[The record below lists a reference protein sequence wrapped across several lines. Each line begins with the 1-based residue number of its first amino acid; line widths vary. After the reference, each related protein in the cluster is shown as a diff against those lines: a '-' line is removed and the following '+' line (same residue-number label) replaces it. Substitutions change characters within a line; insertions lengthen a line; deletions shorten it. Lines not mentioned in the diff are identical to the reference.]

1 MVNWLKTSMV
11 FPFFFVWALPS
22 HGLWLGDLTVNSYL
36 GQPLQGQLILEEVG
50 DITQAEILVR
60 VADKS
65 EYERLEIVR
74 QEFLDDI
81 KFEFLLSNE
90 VTDSLI
96 VTTRLPIAVDAFDL
110 IVQVHWD
117 EKVAWNRYRVEIKP
131 DPQALNQL
139 LPGLRYRI
147 SDNETLWSIS
157 KKISSDEVSIYAV
170 MKGIQRL
177 NPSAFLD
184 GDVNGLMAG
193 SVILLPTEDD
203 LFSDSEGVEINEARN
218 EPPLDESPFSKT
230 SEKPDPT
237 VTQVHS
243 SAALAEIETSSRE
256 IAKGESSNDE
266 LLDQIYILYERIRE
280 LEEDL
285 QTSNERSIEMELEL
299 ETLLQ
304 EMSRSLVINPEILIN
319 YFYDFPEVAE
329 VFFSDP
335 LSFVQDSKN
344 HLHLSV
350 AMVMIFFVGL
360 LLIFSIKK
368 IRSRRQ
374 EINIE
379 FDHSE
384 QNLNNLKDLKEPEK
398 GFREV
403 MDEVGLV
410 EKQGEELNHASLLD
424 GDEAE
429 NALHAEE
436 ADPISSKLDLARAYI
451 DMGDQAL
458 ANPLLDEILEEGSDE
473 QVDEA
478 RELIVRLREL

>member
-1 MVNWLKTSMV
+1 MAKWLKTNIAL
-11 FPFFFVWALPS
+11 PFFFMWALPS

-36 GQPLQGQLILEEVG
+36 GKPLQGQLILEEVG
-50 DITQAEILVR
+50 DISQADILVR
-60 VADKS
+60 VADES

-74 QEFLDDI
+74 QKFLDDI
-81 KFEFLLSNE
+81 KFEFLLSDE
-90 VTDSLI
+90 VTDSVI
-96 VTTRLPIAVDAFDL
+96 VTTKLPIAVDAFDL
-110 IVQVHWD
+110 IVQVYWD

-131 DPQALNQL
+131 DPLALNQL

-157 KKISSDEVSIYAV
+157 KNISSDEVSIYAV
-170 MKGIQRL
+170 MESIQRL

-184 GDVNGLMAG
+184 GDVNGLIAG
-193 SVILLPTEDD
+193 SIILLPTEDD
-203 LFSDSEGVEINEARN
+203 LFSDSEGLEVNEAKN
-218 EPPLDESPFSKT
+218 EPPLDESSLSKT
-230 SEKPDPT
+230 IVKPEPT
-237 VTQVHS
+237 VTQIHS
-243 SAALAEIETSSRE
+243 GAALAEIETSSRE
-256 IAKGESSNDE
+256 IAKGKSSNDD

-285 QTSNERSIEMELEL
+285 ETSNERSIEIELEL
-299 ETLLQ
+299 EDLLQ

-319 YFYDFPEVAE
+319 YFYDFPEVVE
-329 VFFSDP
+329 VFFSGP
-335 LSFVQDSKN
+335 LSFIQDSKN
-344 HLHLSV
+344 RLHLSI

-360 LLIFSIKK
+360 FLIFSIKK

-374 EINIE
+374 KINIE

-384 QNLNNLKDLKEPEK
+384 QNLRNLKDLKEPEK
-398 GFREV
+398 GFKEV

-410 EKQGEELNHASLLD
+410 EKQGEELNHAYLLD
-424 GDEAE
+424 SDETE
-429 NALHAEE
+429 NVLHAEE
-436 ADPISSKLDLARAYI
+436 ADRISSKLDLVRAYI

-478 RELIVRLREL
+478 RELIVRLRDL

>member
-1 MVNWLKTSMV
+1 MANWLKTSMV
-11 FPFFFVWALPS
+11 FPLFFAWALPA

-50 DITQAEILVR
+50 DVSQAEILVR
-60 VADKS
+60 VADNS

-90 VTDSLI
+90 VSDSLI
-96 VTTRLPIAVDAFDL
+96 VTTRSPIAADAFDL

-184 GDVNGLMAG
+184 GDANGLIAG
-193 SVILLPTEDD
+193 SIILLPTEDD
-203 LFSDSEGVEINEARN
+203 LFSDSEGLEVNEAKN
-218 EPPLDESPFSKT
+218 ESPLEESSLSKT
-230 SEKPDPT
+230 AEKPDPT
-237 VTQVHS
+237 VAQVHS

-256 IAKGESSNDE
+256 IAKGNDE

-285 QTSNERSIEMELEL
+285 ETSNERSRETELEL
-299 ETLLQ
+299 ENLLQ

-384 QNLNNLKDLKEPEK
+384 QNLRNLKDLKEPEK
-398 GFREV
+398 GFKEV

-410 EKQGEELNHASLLD
+410 EKQAEEPHHPSFLD
-424 GDEAE
+424 DDEAE
-429 NALHAEE
+429 NFLHAEE

>member
-22 HGLWLGDLTVNSYL
+22 YGLWLGDLTVNSYL

-50 DITQAEILVR
+50 DISQAEILVR

-65 EYERLEIVR
+65 EYERLEIFR

-184 GDVNGLMAG
+184 GDVNGLIAG

-218 EPPLDESPFSKT
+218 EPPLDESSL
-230 SEKPDPT
+230 
-237 VTQVHS
+237 
-243 SAALAEIETSSRE
+243 SARTRKS
-256 IAKGESSNDE
+256 
-266 LLDQIYILYERIRE
+266 
-280 LEEDL
+280 
-285 QTSNERSIEMELEL
+285 
-299 ETLLQ
+299 
-304 EMSRSLVINPEILIN
+304 
-319 YFYDFPEVAE
+319 
-329 VFFSDP
+329 
-335 LSFVQDSKN
+335 
-344 HLHLSV
+344 H
-350 AMVMIFFVGL
+350 
-360 LLIFSIKK
+360 
-368 IRSRRQ
+368 
-374 EINIE
+374 
-379 FDHSE
+379 
-384 QNLNNLKDLKEPEK
+384 
-398 GFREV
+398 
-403 MDEVGLV
+403 
-410 EKQGEELNHASLLD
+410 
-424 GDEAE
+424 
-429 NALHAEE
+429 
-436 ADPISSKLDLARAYI
+436 
-451 DMGDQAL
+451 
-458 ANPLLDEILEEGSDE
+458 
-473 QVDEA
+473 
-478 RELIVRLREL
+478 